1 MSRTTIRIEQFGM
14 ESPRILFRIHEPAN
28 VPQADILQELN
39 CNVSV
44 PPFTDLAAQKLS
56 EANPQGSL
64 VRDVGT
70 ALYERLSVHPGVK
83 AALDRIP
90 NAMLDDPCPIYLQ
103 LTTPAAE
110 VLPFEALFLPN
121 HRFLALDDRS
131 PIVRVAM
138 ANATSGVIERLC
150 DVPLRVAAVI
160 SAAERPV
167 YEEEEWRFFYQA
179 FKESSVDFKL
189 LVLVGRAV
197 LRDTIA
203 QTQDPRITV
212 AMIDGDEEALVRRI
226 SDFAPAVLHF
236 FCHGNTTAPEAYLE
250 VGNQATH
257 DLGDEPLYLSHDHIR
272 RVSGSLLLV
281 TLNACEGAAPV
292 PNSHSLALAIAAK
305 GGVPVVVGMREAI
318 DARDANLFTGA
329 FYQALLQELHR
340 ALSNPQSEL
349 PNWPALM
356 RAPRDRLAHRQ
367 GGPPVEAAAA
377 HKRWSL
383 PVLYMR
389 PEELRLRRSGTLEQ
403 LGELQALRSLRGK
416 FSKNSPPEML
426 AEIDKRI
433 AELEKVLPLVAP
445 RQKHDPDEEE

>member
-1 MSRTTIRIEQFGM
+1 MSRTTIRIEQLGI
-14 ESPRILFRIHEPAN
+14 ENPRILFRIYEPAN

-39 CNVSV
+39 CDVSV
-44 PPFTDLAAQKLS
+44 APFTDLAAQKLS
-56 EANPQGSL
+56 DANPQGSL
-64 VRDVGT
+64 VRDAGT

-90 NAMLDDPCPIYLQ
+90 NAKLDDPCPIYLQ

-150 DVPLRVAAVI
+150 ETPIRAVAVI
-160 SAAERPV
+160 SAAERHV
-167 YEEEEWRFFYQA
+167 YEEEEWRALYQA

-189 LVLVGRAV
+189 LVLAGRTA
-197 LRDTIA
+197 LRDMIA
-203 QTQDPRITV
+203 QTGDSRITV
-212 AMIDGDEEALVRRI
+212 AMIDGDEEMLVRAI
-226 SDFAPAVLHF
+226 SDFAPVILHF
-236 FCHGNTTAPEAYLE
+236 FCHGRTTPEAYLE
-250 VGNQATH
+250 VGNKATH
-257 DLGDEPLYLSHDHIR
+257 DLGDEPLYISHDHIR
-272 RVSGSLLLV
+272 RASGSLLLV

-292 PNSHSLALAIAAK
+292 PDSHSLALAIAAK

-318 DARDANLFTGA
+318 DAQDANLFTGA
-329 FYQALLQELHR
+329 FYRALLQELHR
-340 ALSNPQSEL
+340 TLSNPQTEP

-367 GGPPVEAAAA
+367 GGPPVAAAAA

-403 LGELQALRSLRGK
+403 LGELQALRSLRSR
-416 FSKNSPPEML
+416 FSKDSPPEML
-426 AEIDKRI
+426 DEIDRRI
-433 AELEKVLPLVAP
+433 AELEKMLPL
-445 RQKHDPDEEE
+445 